1 MGVAP
6 SSPVSFA
13 AVAKAEAKDFA
24 PPPGSPGAEAQSEIV
39 AQWWLPTS
47 SSYYQPSTPPFW
59 GCRAGDNRADRAA
72 ICLRRSPPP
81 RPVQQPEAPQIQVM
95 SNFTAGS
102 IAFVESRLSRE
113 PGDIREL
120 ARNLSQE
127 FASQAEDLK
136 RSRPNDERLAQH
148 DDLIAFFER
157 MAAGLA
163 QLADALDQAVKEGTG
178 GSLDFVSLGK
188 AAQIARALHQG
199 VMQWIEQNFANYF
212 RLCHEN
218 LFFSRWRYVLTF
230 TWRGWCHCCWRAWI
244 YCP

>member
-1 MGVAP
+1 M
-6 SSPVSFA
+6 
-13 AVAKAEAKDFA
+13 
-24 PPPGSPGAEAQSEIV
+24 
-39 AQWWLPTS
+39 
-47 SSYYQPSTPPFW
+47 
-59 GCRAGDNRADRAA
+59 
-72 ICLRRSPPP
+72 
-81 RPVQQPEAPQIQVM
+81 
-95 SNFTAGS
+95 
-102 IAFVESRLSRE
+102 E

-178 GSLDFVSLGK
+178 GSLDSVSLGK

-199 VMQWIEQNFANYF
+199 VMQWIEQKQ
-212 RLCHEN
+212 L
-218 LFFSRWRYVLTF
+218 LSIV
-230 TWRGWCHCCWRAWI
+230 
-244 YCP
+244 P